1 MLKNVNITVFV
12 LGIGTTLS
20 ACVLI
25 SIAIYFNS
33 EKLFAVADYIPYFSG
48 IIIFIYYIFFDKFG
62 IKNYIAFVLAS
73 KGIGYILEKIFL
85 NSIYEIILKNNYV
98 EYSTKIIFVLILSGI
113 IFSIINSVLY
123 QIAKNSSGKML
134 IAKKYE

>member
-48 IIIFIYYIFFDKFG
+48 IIIFIYYIFL
-62 IKNYIAFVLAS
+62 IN
-73 KGIGYILEKIFL
+73 LELK
-85 NSIYEIILKNNYV
+85 IILLLFLLLK
-98 EYSTKIIFVLILSGI
+98 G
-113 IFSIINSVLY
+113 
-123 QIAKNSSGKML
+123 
-134 IAKKYE
+134 

>member
-48 IIIFIYYIFFDKFG
+48 IIIFIYYIFFASLQLPPLLQSNLG
-62 IKNYIAFVLAS
+62 HNLELQNYRRF
-73 KGIGYILEKIFL
+73 
-85 NSIYEIILKNNYV
+85 
-98 EYSTKIIFVLILSGI
+98 
-113 IFSIINSVLY
+113 
-123 QIAKNSSGKML
+123 
-134 IAKKYE
+134 